1 MVNGK
6 KIAELMRQ
14 KGIMNKALAAEV
26 GVSESMMTYITKE
39 LREPNVTVLARIA
52 KALGCA
58 VDELIIKE
66 GTA

>member
-26 GVSESMMTYITKE
+26 GISESMMTYIIKE

-52 KALGCA
+52 KVLGVA
-58 VDELIIKE
+58 VDELLKGAE
-66 GTA
+66 T